1 MVTATNILYSVA
13 AARRILGIYYPEIKV
28 AIQVWA
34 KVILVIS
41 DGRRPR
47 FISKKVF
54 KQHFVDRRKQEAK
67 ALEVTPNGYHAFTVT
82 NPRIGSEYK
91 VQSEND
97 AIYCS
102 CEDYKNQLSFWGKA
116 ACKHSYAVLFN
127 MGYSD
132 LSQYLRIDH
141 KIPATV
147 FA

>member
-1 MVTATNILYSVA
+1 MVTAQNLLYSVA

-28 AIQVWA
+28 VIQVWA

-54 KQHFVDRRKQEAK
+54 KQHFVDRRRQEAK
-67 ALEVTPNGYHAFTVT
+67 ALKVMSEGYHVFTVT
-82 NPRIGSEYK
+82 NPKKGSQYRVTSK
-91 VQSEND
+91 ND
-97 AIYCS
+97 AIYCE

-116 ACKHSYAVLFN
+116 VCKHSYAVLFN
-127 MGYSD
+127 MGYSE

>member
-1 MVTATNILYSVA
+1 MVTAQNLLYSVA

-28 AIQVWA
+28 TIQVWA

-54 KQHFVDRRKQEAK
+54 RQHFVDRRRQEAK
-67 ALEVTPNGYHAFTVT
+67 ALQVWATAPHTFKVT
-82 NPRIGSEYK
+82 NPKKGSEYNVVSK
-91 VQSEND
+91 ND
-97 AIYCS
+97 AIYCE

-127 MGYSD
+127 MGYTE